1 MPANGYRLLNRVQ
14 IMNKQ
19 LYFEDVISGTDIPLL
34 VKQPDTM
41 QLVMWAG
48 ASGDYNP
55 IHYDKDYAVA
65 HNLPGV
71 IVHGQLAACFLMQ
84 MITDWMGGRGVLKSF
99 AVNYRGMNF
108 PGEAITCKGTVN
120 NKYIEDGKHLVS
132 LKIWAENPRLEKTLS
147 GTAVVIL
154 PIGRTTPA

>member
-1 MPANGYRLLNRVQ
+1 
-14 IMNKQ
+14 MNKQ

-65 HNLPGV
+65 HDLPGV
-71 IVHGQLAACFLMQ
+71 IVHGQLAACFLM
-84 MITDWMGGRGVLKSF
+84 
-99 AVNYRGMNF
+99 
-108 PGEAITCKGTVN
+108 
-120 NKYIEDGKHLVS
+120 EDGKHLVS
-132 LKIWAENPRLEKTLS
+132 LKVWAENPRREKTLS

-154 PIGRTTPA
+154 PIGRTTTR